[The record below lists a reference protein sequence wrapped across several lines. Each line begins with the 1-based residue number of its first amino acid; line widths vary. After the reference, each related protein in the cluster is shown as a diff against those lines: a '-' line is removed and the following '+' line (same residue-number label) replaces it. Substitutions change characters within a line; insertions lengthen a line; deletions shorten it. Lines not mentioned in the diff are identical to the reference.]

1 VRTNRFT
8 VGLNQTNL
16 RSIPNHR
23 ALRSHAHARQRD
35 AQLTGG
41 HRRHGVR
48 LRFGLGSGL
57 TNRRSL
63 QYNNFQAAM
72 LLNSLNL
79 HLLIDYDV
87 FDLST
92 TWRSQIYVEQA
103 TSAPHLHRD

>member
-1 VRTNRFT
+1 M
-8 VGLNQTNL
+8 
-16 RSIPNHR
+16 
-23 ALRSHAHARQRD
+23 
-35 AQLTGG
+35 
-41 HRRHGVR
+41 
-48 LRFGLGSGL
+48 
-57 TNRRSL
+57 

>member
-1 VRTNRFT
+1 
-8 VGLNQTNL
+8 
-16 RSIPNHR
+16 
-23 ALRSHAHARQRD
+23 
-35 AQLTGG
+35 
-41 HRRHGVR
+41 
-48 LRFGLGSGL
+48 
-57 TNRRSL
+57 L

-92 TWRSQIYVEQA
+92 TWRSQIYAEQA